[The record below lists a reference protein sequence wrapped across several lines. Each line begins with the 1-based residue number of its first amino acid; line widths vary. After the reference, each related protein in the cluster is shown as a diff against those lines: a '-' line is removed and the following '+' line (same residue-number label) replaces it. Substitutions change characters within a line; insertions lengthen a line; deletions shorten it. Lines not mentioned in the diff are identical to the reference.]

1 MVPLHVHTDYSL
13 LDSTAKPVDYINIC
27 KRLGMKALAFTEHG
41 NIYNWIK
48 KKQLCDKENIKYI
61 HGVELYMTET
71 LEEKLRDNYHVIL
84 LAKNKQ
90 GVLEI
95 NELCTIATDEN
106 HKYYQPR
113 ISFDEFLNI
122 SDNVITLSAC
132 LGGPLAKLDKEHEYF
147 DRLVNKFDFLEVQPH
162 NIDRQREYNLMLA
175 SLGKPLIAT
184 GDFHEVDEYGIKCR
198 EILMIAKNQHYDEV
212 GDLTFKS
219 RDEMISAF
227 KEQGVLTDE
236 QILCAIENTN
246 KVADMVEDFELDY
259 SFKYSQ
265 FLSDAA
271 DVIREKCYKKIQDVP
286 NFDEYVDRIEE
297 ELEVFEKQDMFNFML
312 FMAEVKKFSND
323 NNIPVGPGRG
333 SVTGSLVAYLLGI
346 TDVNPM
352 VWGTSFPRF
361 ANVDR
366 ISLGD
371 IDTDYCPRD
380 RKKVYDFI
388 RERFTDDKSSYI
400 TTFGQLKVKS
410 IIDNVGKALNMDL
423 DKVAKI
429 KSGYEGLDKR
439 MDRIEKNHE
448 NGEYISEFE
457 YEQDRNKCRDE
468 IDKYLSQYDD
478 IFYYYKGLK
487 GVHVSAGIHACFTGD
502 TLITTKDG
510 YKRIDEIE
518 VGDMVLTHNNR
529 YRKVINTMNRKADDR
544 VNVITRRNK
553 IRTTQNHPFLCM
565 DSEDGEKYW
574 CEAKDLNGKYI
585 AQHSINRHNDYTWTG
600 VDIKINQFKTKH
612 VNDLTKDIY
621 LSKEFMYFVGRF
633 IGDGWVQ
640 HHPKRAII
648 TLCCS
653 LNEKQE
659 IIDILS
665 KLKYKYQIQKTRTT
679 YKFTINNRE
688 LTEFMKQFGRGAS
701 NKIIPEWIFG
711 IDKSL
716 QKSLIDGYL
725 SADGYIKGNAINFN
739 SVSRKLIYGMAS
751 LSQIVYGN
759 PCSIFVRRKAG
770 QMKIEERIVN
780 TKESYGCCFSK
791 ENAKFFFIKDDMIWT
806 KAKVVE
812 DNEDTSVYNLSVEE
826 DNSYCANN
834 IIVHNCG
841 IIGAPVNIREN
852 IGLRYDKGNSKW
864 VSQCDMKSVDSLN
877 YTKYDILSLKTL
889 QVIKDTCELAG
900 IPMINA
906 RNIEFDIPEVMA
918 DMVKSPVG
926 IFQFESDSAF
936 AYLKEFGPM
945 TTKLIAFITAVI
957 RPSCASFREKAI
969 GKVLNKNPSEKI
981 DGILKETLGYLVYQ
995 EQQIAFLQELCGFTG
1010 GQADTI
1016 RRAIGKKDK
1025 ALLDEWLP
1033 KIEEGYIRESNKD
1046 VDVAKEECQSFMQIF
1061 MDAANY
1067 SFSYNHAIAYS
1078 MITYMTAYCRYFYPR
1093 EFCVAYLNNATND
1106 DDIING
1112 TKLAKLKGISIR
1124 NPEFGKSIGAYS
1136 IGKDKNVYKGIGSVL
1151 NVSNLCADAL
1161 MDLYNKKYSQ
1171 QPRSFLELLS
1181 DAKNIRDINKTK
1193 IRTLIRIGFFKNFG
1207 KGKTLEKF
1215 FDCFG
1220 EYSGRKT
1227 LKKET
1232 IKKATERIVNRLIKN
1247 NVEGFSETTKQYK
1260 IVGDVLL
1267 KYIWKEM
1274 RQVEYTKLEKIGY
1287 QLSYLSYIQD
1297 DELKEVD
1304 IRHVQY
1310 IADNGGVLC
1319 VKLNGNKQWL
1329 RFNELPAKDSYIIV
1343 KSTGK
1348 QKLGRYTSTVV
1359 LSYDTIQIDRKKRN
1373 KK

>member
-544 VNVITRRNK
+544 VSVITRRNK

-565 DSEDGEKYW
+565 DS
-574 CEAKDLNGKYI
+574 
-585 AQHSINRHNDYTWTG
+585 
-600 VDIKINQFKTKH
+600 
-612 VNDLTKDIY
+612 
-621 LSKEFMYFVGRF
+621 
-633 IGDGWVQ
+633 
-640 HHPKRAII
+640 
-648 TLCCS
+648 
-653 LNEKQE
+653 
-659 IIDILS
+659 
-665 KLKYKYQIQKTRTT
+665 
-679 YKFTINNRE
+679 
-688 LTEFMKQFGRGAS
+688 
-701 NKIIPEWIFG
+701 
-711 IDKSL
+711 
-716 QKSLIDGYL
+716 
-725 SADGYIKGNAINFN
+725 
-739 SVSRKLIYGMAS
+739 
-751 LSQIVYGN
+751 
-759 PCSIFVRRKAG
+759 
-770 QMKIEERIVN
+770 
-780 TKESYGCCFSK
+780 
-791 ENAKFFFIKDDMIWT
+791 
-806 KAKVVE
+806 
-812 DNEDTSVYNLSVEE
+812 
-826 DNSYCANN
+826 
-834 IIVHNCG
+834 
-841 IIGAPVNIREN
+841 
-852 IGLRYDKGNSKW
+852 
-864 VSQCDMKSVDSLN
+864 
-877 YTKYDILSLKTL
+877 
-889 QVIKDTCELAG
+889 
-900 IPMINA
+900 
-906 RNIEFDIPEVMA
+906 
-918 DMVKSPVG
+918 
-926 IFQFESDSAF
+926 
-936 AYLKEFGPM
+936 
-945 TTKLIAFITAVI
+945 
-957 RPSCASFREKAI
+957 
-969 GKVLNKNPSEKI
+969 
-981 DGILKETLGYLVYQ
+981 
-995 EQQIAFLQELCGFTG
+995 
-1010 GQADTI
+1010 
-1016 RRAIGKKDK
+1016 
-1025 ALLDEWLP
+1025 
-1033 KIEEGYIRESNKD
+1033 
-1046 VDVAKEECQSFMQIF
+1046 
-1061 MDAANY
+1061 
-1067 SFSYNHAIAYS
+1067 
-1078 MITYMTAYCRYFYPR
+1078 
-1093 EFCVAYLNNATND
+1093 
-1106 DDIING
+1106 
-1112 TKLAKLKGISIR
+1112 
-1124 NPEFGKSIGAYS
+1124 
-1136 IGKDKNVYKGIGSVL
+1136 
-1151 NVSNLCADAL
+1151 
-1161 MDLYNKKYSQ
+1161 
-1171 QPRSFLELLS
+1171 
-1181 DAKNIRDINKTK
+1181 
-1193 IRTLIRIGFFKNFG
+1193 
-1207 KGKTLEKF
+1207 
-1215 FDCFG
+1215 
-1220 EYSGRKT
+1220 
-1227 LKKET
+1227 
-1232 IKKATERIVNRLIKN
+1232 
-1247 NVEGFSETTKQYK
+1247 
-1260 IVGDVLL
+1260 
-1267 KYIWKEM
+1267 
-1274 RQVEYTKLEKIGY
+1274 
-1287 QLSYLSYIQD
+1287 
-1297 DELKEVD
+1297 
-1304 IRHVQY
+1304 
-1310 IADNGGVLC
+1310 
-1319 VKLNGNKQWL
+1319 
-1329 RFNELPAKDSYIIV
+1329 
-1343 KSTGK
+1343 
-1348 QKLGRYTSTVV
+1348 
-1359 LSYDTIQIDRKKRN
+1359 
-1373 KK
+1373 